1 MGLVFQNRQK
11 DFFDDCHTD
20 PVFNVD
26 NATNAAAYPVTRAE
40 LPGVDLEHHNPT
52 LPSAEQP
59 YEQTDEDYDKPND
72 LAEAS
77 AQNAD
82 DCDVYRNRAA
92 PDTSLETD
100 HLPQFAE
107 TAEGMVDTQVPNS
120 KIEYAQENQPHTT
133 QLAGDIRLMHMM
145 IKLTTITSE
154 RKMLKVK

>member
-1 MGLVFQNRQK
+1 M
-11 DFFDDCHTD
+11 
-20 PVFNVD
+20 
-26 NATNAAAYPVTRAE
+26 
-40 LPGVDLEHHNPT
+40 
-52 LPSAEQP
+52 
-59 YEQTDEDYDKPND
+59 
-72 LAEAS
+72 AEAL

-82 DCDVYRNRAA
+82 DYAVYGNQAA

-100 HLPQFAE
+100 YLLQFAE

-154 RKMLKVK
+154 RKMQKVK